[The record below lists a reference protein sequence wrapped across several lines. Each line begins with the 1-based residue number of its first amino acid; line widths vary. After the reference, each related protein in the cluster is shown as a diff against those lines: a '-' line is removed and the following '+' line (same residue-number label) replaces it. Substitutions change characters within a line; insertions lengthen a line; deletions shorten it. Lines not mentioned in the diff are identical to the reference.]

1 MALSNLSHKEALC
14 ERLFKMRPVP
24 HLISMAAKRDET
36 LRRGCASIFCNLTA
50 MKGSEKQLLKAE
62 VVASLLVIAMIAS
75 DQTVAKTI
83 CVKALVN
90 LMAERDAFPQLAK
103 EGVIWCMSSL
113 ALDKVRVDY
122 ARTPLLYDATL
133 LIYVPT
139 APPAHCARPRR
150 IWCCRCSA

>member
-113 ALDKVRVDY
+113 ALDKVRGC
-122 ARTPLLYDATL
+122 PLAVQCNP